1 MNFCEPFIRRPVGTT
16 LLAIGLFLL
25 GIVAYHF
32 LPVAPVPRVD
42 YPVVSVN
49 ANLPGADPE
58 TVASSLAAPLEK
70 RLAQIAGVTEI
81 TSVSTLGGT
90 SITVQFDL
98 DRKVES
104 GARDVQAEI
113 HAASSELPLN
123 LPNPPNY
130 RKSNPADSP
139 IMVLAMT
146 SDTRPLAEVFEL
158 ADEIVGQRLSQ
169 VEGVSQVLVGGSAK
183 SAVRVQVNPAA
194 LASTGLSLSD
204 IRTFLRGANV
214 DGPKGSV
221 DGEQASY
228 TIYSNGQLLRAE
240 QYRDLV
246 LAQKGGTPILLSSLA
261 NVVDDVENTR
271 LGGWHGTKPAVLL
284 IVFKQPDANVIE
296 TVDRIR
302 AALPQAEKW
311 LPPNVKIDLLSDR
324 TVTIRASVEEVQ
336 FSLLL
341 SIALVVLVVFLFL
354 RRFWPT
360 FIASV
365 TVPLALAGTFGVMY
379 LLGFSLDN
387 LSLMAL
393 TISVGFVVD
402 DAIVVIENIHR
413 FIEQG
418 DPPMQAAL
426 KGARQISFTV
436 ISMSLSL
443 VAVFIPVLFMGGLI
457 GRLFHEFA
465 VTLSAAILVSAV
477 ISLTLTPMLCA
488 RFLTA
493 DATGQRNAGNAGA
506 PRPRGIT
513 IIQRIAERAFD
524 GMLAS
529 YARGLRWV
537 LRHQIVMLLVTVATV
552 AATVWLYIVVPK
564 GFFPQQDTGMLRGVA
579 EAAQDIS
586 FPAMAALQKQIV
598 EIILRDPDVATV
610 GSFIG
615 GGFGSSTVNN
625 GSLFIALKPRKER
638 QAKADQIIE
647 RLRKETARVQG
658 IRVFVQAMQD
668 IRTGSRSSKAQF
680 QYSLQT
686 AALEDLS
693 LWVPKLVKKLRE
705 LPELKDV
712 TTDQQ
717 MSGLQTNVVIDR
729 DAAARL
735 GVTPEAIDNTLYDAF
750 GQRQVSTIYKR
761 YNQHHVVLEVD
772 PQFQFEPAS
781 LAKIFVRS
789 KTGHQVPLASVAR
802 FENTNASL
810 SVNHQ
815 GQFPAVTLSFNL
827 APGVSLSD
835 ATELIQGAAR
845 ELRMPSRING
855 SFQGTAQVFQS
866 SLATMPLLLGA
877 ALIVVYIVLGILYES
892 LIHPITILLTLPS
905 AGLGALLALLL
916 TGKDLT
922 LVAII
927 GIILLMGIVKKN
939 AILMIDFAL
948 EVERAEGTSPEASI
962 YQACVVR
969 FRPIMMTTLAAMFGA
984 VPLAIGMGAGS
995 EMRQPLGIAVV
1006 GGLIVSQVLTLF
1018 TTPVIY
1024 LAFEHARRWMQ
1035 RAPRLPAPRGA
1046 APDVA

>member
-1 MNFCEPFIRRPVGTT
+1 MNLCEPFIRRPVGTT
-16 LLAIGLFLL
+16 LLAVGLFLL

-42 YPVVSVN
+42 YPVISVN

-70 RLAQIAGVTEI
+70 RLAQIAGVSEI

-98 DRKVES
+98 ERKVES
-104 GARDVQAEI
+104 CARDVQAAI
-113 HAASSELPLN
+113 NAASSELPLN

-204 IRTFLRGANV
+204 VRTFLRTANV
-214 DGPKGSV
+214 DTPKGSV
-221 DGEQASY
+221 DGEHASY

-240 QYRDLV
+240 EYRSLV
-246 LAQKGGTPILLSSLA
+246 LAQKGGTPIRLSSLA

-311 LPPNVKIDLLSDR
+311 LPPSVKIDLLSDR

-379 LLGFSLDN
+379 LFGFSLDN

-413 FIEQG
+413 FIEKG
-418 DPPMQAAL
+418 DPPLQAAL

-436 ISMSLSL
+436 VSMSLSL

-493 DATGQRNAGNAGA
+493 DADGRGA
-506 PRPRGIT
+506 PSRGKSSA
-513 IIQRIAERAFD
+513 IQRASARAFD
-524 GMLAS
+524 GMLGI
-529 YARGLRWV
+529 YATGLKWV
-537 LRHQIVMLLVTVATV
+537 LRHQIVMLFVTIATV
-552 AATVWLYIVVPK
+552 AATVWLYFVVPK
-564 GFFPQQDTGMLRGVA
+564 GFFPQQDTGMLMGVA

-586 FPAMAALQKQIV
+586 FPAMAALQKQLV
-598 EIILRDPDVATV
+598 EIVLQDPDVATV

-625 GSLFIALKPRKER
+625 GRLFIALKPRKQR
-638 QAKADQIIE
+638 QAKAEQIIE
-647 RLRKETARVQG
+647 RLRRQTARVQG
-658 IRVFVQAMQD
+658 IRIFVQAMQD
-668 IRTGSRSSKAQF
+668 IRTGSRGSKAQF

-686 AALEDLS
+686 AALEDLNQ
-693 LWVPKLVKKLRE
+693 WTPKLVSKLRE
-705 LPELKDV
+705 LPQLKDV
-712 TTDQQ
+712 TSDQQ

-789 KTGHQVPLASVAR
+789 NTGRQVPLASVAK
-802 FENTNASL
+802 FETANASL
-810 SVNHQ
+810 SINHQ

-827 APGVSLSD
+827 APGVSLGD
-835 ATELIQGAAR
+835 ATDLIQGAAR
-845 ELRMPSRING
+845 ELRMPSRIHG

-877 ALIVVYIVLGILYES
+877 ALIVIYIVLGVLYES
-892 LIHPITILLTLPS
+892 LVHPITILLTLPS

-922 LVAII
+922 LVAFI

-948 EVERAEGTSPEASI
+948 DAERTDGVSPEESI

-984 VPLAIGMGAGS
+984 VPLVIGMGAGS

-1024 LAFEHARRWMQ
+1024 LAFEHARRWMG
-1035 RAPRLPAPRGA
+1035 ARGA
-1046 APDVA
+1046 EKPIVAGAAAS